1 MLSGCQ
7 RPCPDGCSLFPYSD
21 GLGTLP
27 DREELA
33 ALGLR
38 EVAMEG
44 TEQEAGG
51 EASALL
57 AGATAEGE
65 AARPIAG
72 TKEKEPAAVKG
83 SGKEKGET
91 PPAEPFLL
99 SEGLP
104 PVPAKLVAK
113 IQRGEYVDMTELLRD
128 NMEATRRRLDTDAP
142 HCSSDTKKN
151 RREIPDFLSWL
162 QCFGVYASIVVS
174 KQPDRFRQLMAYQTL
189 MIREARRCGG
199 TGWLAYDAMFRQ
211 QAAHAPGTDWS
222 KLNTSLYT
230 VTFMAQHN
238 GRGRTC
244 QHCLE
249 TDHDGADCALAPSQ
263 PLGRGPQQV
272 GLGWVPPVAAAY
284 EQRRSSAGPSAP
296 GSRGYESRRSSGG
309 SVLYEARRSN
319 SGTGRPGQSGRR
331 NDGAS
336 SLARRAC
343 FQWNEGG
350 CDYYGCKFRHVCIRC
365 GGDHRLSG
373 CNVSNVPGRRME
385 DKSM

>member
-1 MLSGCQ
+1 MGAHC
-7 RPCPDGCSLFPYSD
+7 FPISD

-38 EVAMEG
+38 EIAMEG

-65 AARPIAG
+65 AARPIVG

-91 PPAEPFLL
+91 LPAEPFLL
-99 SEGLP
+99 SKGLP

-128 NMEATRRRLDTDAP
+128 NIEATRRRLDTDAP
-142 HCSSDTKKN
+142 HCSSDTEKN

-174 KQPDRFRQLMAYQTL
+174 KQPDRYRQLMAYQTL
-189 MIREARRCGG
+189 MVREARRCGG

-230 VTFMAQHN
+230 VTSWHSTMAVDVHASTVSRQITTVPTVPWPPHSRWVE
-238 GRGRTC
+238 GPTSRIGV
-244 QHCLE
+244 
-249 TDHDGADCALAPSQ
+249 GATSGCSVRAT
-263 PLGRGPQQV
+263 QV
-272 GLGWVPPVAAAY
+272 LSRSECVWKPGLRVPPLF
-284 EQRRSSAGPSAP
+284 RWI
-296 GSRGYESRRSSGG
+296 
-309 SVLYEARRSN
+309 
-319 SGTGRPGQSGRR
+319 
-331 NDGAS
+331 
-336 SLARRAC
+336 RA
-343 FQWNEGG
+343 
-350 CDYYGCKFRHVCIRC
+350 I
-365 GGDHRLSG
+365 
-373 CNVSNVPGRRME
+373 
-385 DKSM
+385 